1 MPPTHLS
8 LYTLSRIHT
17 STCSLNLL
25 LTHSLTRFAAPP
37 PHSLS
42 LSPSPHLPSYLPEFR
57 ALRKQHDFFTICRNP
72 ELACEVSLQPL
83 ARFPTLDAIII
94 FCDILVIPQAM
105 GMEVQ
110 MVPGKGPVFPDP
122 IVTPAD
128 LDKLVFKPD
137 VEESLGYMF
146 DALNLT
152 RSKIDGRVP
161 LIGFVGAPWTLMAYM
176 IEGQG
181 SKTFSKAKGW
191 LYTYPEAS
199 HRLLSAITDLLVEFL
214 IAQHAAGAQLL
225 QVFDS
230 WAGYLAPD
238 TFRTFGLPYISQIA
252 TRVKAAIP
260 GVPMTVF
267 AKGAHYALGD
277 LGKTDF
283 DTVSLDWTQDPAEA
297 RVAVGNGKTL
307 QGNLDPCALY
317 GTPEMIAEK
326 VRRPFTAGYLCIFV
340 HLALCACDVM
350 CVSCVC
356 RLCGGD
362 CVAHYQMRTCFIR
375 RFFYLTSFRYG
386 RLRPW

>member
-1 MPPTHLS
+1 MYAAHPSLS
-8 LYTLSRIHT
+8 LHSLSHT
-17 STCSLNLL
+17 LL
-25 LTHSLTRFAAPP
+25 LAHSISCSPIPSLASPP
-37 PHSLS
+37 PHHTRS
-42 LSPSPHLPSYLPEFR
+42 LSPPPPHLPSYLPEFR

-326 VRRPFTAGYLCIFV
+326 VRRPFTAGYCIISYTSHCV
-340 HLALCACDVM
+340 LAM
-350 CVSCVC
+350 
-356 RLCGGD
+356 
-362 CVAHYQMRTCFIR
+362 
-375 RFFYLTSFRYG
+375 
-386 RLRPW
+386 